1 MLVFEAAKVG
11 IFFEIKKDF
20 KGFLKDRV
28 QKCIL
33 LIQYKNIYIN
43 FYVEIIKILYICWRN
58 LKVDC
63 RRKVLYYGGSASI
76 LRLRYVSCLFTE

>member
-28 QKCIL
+28 HKCIL
-33 LIQYKNIYIN
+33 LIQFKNNIN
-43 FYVEIIKILYICWRN
+43 NYYVEILKILYICRRN
-58 LKVDC
+58 KKVEYHE
-63 RRKVLYYGGSASI
+63 KLAKQH
-76 LRLRYVSCLFTE
+76 FKK

>member
-58 LKVDC
+58 LKVENGIP
-63 RRKVLYYGGSASI
+63 V
-76 LRLRYVSCLFTE
+76 VSQRNLLMD